1 MPHPEHD
8 TEEIA
13 RRGEELYERSI
24 RDQVEPEQ
32 DGRFLALDV
41 SSGDYEGADEALSA
55 TARLRERR
63 PDAIPYLM
71 RVGRPSAFRLG
82 RHRAASCPAS

>member
-8 TEEIA
+8 TEEIV

-24 RDQVEPEQ
+24 REQVEPEQ

-41 SSGDYEGADEALSA
+41 ASGDYAIADEVLTA

-63 PDAIPYLM
+63 PDAVPYLM

-82 RHRAASCPAS
+82 GTLLGTRPAS